1 MKDQREK
8 RKRNQF
14 WEWLTI
20 GLVLVGAGLFTLLRP
35 KLLASSMPLVLGLV
49 AIVAGSIYAAVYI
62 RGLVTG
68 NSKHTSSF
76 TKAVIPLVVGLLLLI
91 RPVETVKYLVVAAGL
106 YFIVN
111 ALFTS
116 VAALVMRSYS
126 KGLFWFLFV
135 VALLVLI
142 SGLLIVIAPTA
153 LGVPVET
160 VIGSGLVLNG
170 LLYLVKA
177 LGGKMGKKMGKKEIP
192 SPAEEE
198 QAPS

>member
-1 MKDQREK
+1 MKDQQEK
-8 RKRNQF
+8 GKRNQF

>member
-1 MKDQREK
+1 MKDQQEK
-8 RKRNQF
+8 GKRNQF
-14 WEWLTI
+14 WEWLSI
-20 GLVLVGAGLFTLLRP
+20 GLVLVGAGLFVLLRP

-116 VAALVMRSYS
+116 IAALVMRSYS